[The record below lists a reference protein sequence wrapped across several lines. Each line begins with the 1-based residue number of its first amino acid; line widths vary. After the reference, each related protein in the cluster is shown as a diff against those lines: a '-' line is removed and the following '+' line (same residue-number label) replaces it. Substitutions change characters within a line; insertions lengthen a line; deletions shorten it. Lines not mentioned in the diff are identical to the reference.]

1 MGWNKRKSEINT
13 VKTKFKWKEV
23 NKLPK
28 DDGLKLHIP
37 RKTVKKKKIERKKRK
52 PPNRHLLAAFLSE

>member
-13 VKTKFKWKEV
+13 VKTKFKWEEV

-37 RKTVKKKKIERKKRK
+37 IKTVKKKKRKKRQTPK
-52 PPNRHLLAAFLSE
+52 

>member
-13 VKTKFKWKEV
+13 VKTKFKWEEV

-37 RKTVKKKKIERKKRK
+37 RKTEKKKKKERKEN
-52 PPNRHLLAAFLSE
+52 PQIDTC